1 MRKIF
6 LLILLA
12 LLFLSACG
20 APGAG
25 EGPAPTAAETPVVA
39 ETPAP
44 TPVPTP
50 VPTPT
55 PLALPQEHAYVFSY
69 PELGLSFPV
78 SEELAPLL
86 TIRPGVHFFD
96 EDGDSISLFLGIPD
110 GNEAEAGSLARVP
123 RREHFDPT
131 RYYMWYMTA
140 VQVVAASDESLYVKV
155 GTIGGVS
162 GLRNEDIDRYEA
174 AARQINGDFFAE
186 NLMVE
191 GRDSLPV
198 LTPEAVSAEIV
209 ALESA
214 PAETM
219 TRAEGAVWA
228 FDLLAADNKENEYPL
243 NFSDVGAGTEAA
255 HAIAYLDSYG
265 MFYGHDGEFFR
276 PDEPFT
282 RAEFAE
288 LLQRLH
294 LAELQGNPYPGW
306 YGEPIKATDI
316 DEEHWAWDV
325 MNRACKDGWLE
336 MDASGRIRPDE
347 PVTAA
352 EMAHAL
358 RAVYS
363 GLVSD
368 DS

>member
-1 MRKIF
+1 MKRT
-6 LLILLA
+6 LPLILA
-12 LLFLSACG
+12 LLLALSACG
-20 APGAG
+20 AAN
-25 EGPAPTAAETPVVA
+25 EPAPSAAETPEVTVTPSP
-39 ETPAP
+39 TPA
-44 TPVPTP
+44 PTP

-55 PLALPQEHAYVFSY
+55 PLALPREGAYTFSC

-86 TIRPGVHFFD
+86 IIRPGVHFFD
-96 EDGDSISLFLGIPD
+96 EDGDSIYLFLGIPD

-131 RYYMWYMTA
+131 RYYRRYMTS
-140 VQVVAASDESLYVKV
+140 VRVVAASDESLYVMV

-162 GLRNEDIDRYEA
+162 GLRYEDIDRYEA

-186 NLMVE
+186 NLTVE

-228 FDLLAADNKENEYPL
+228 FDLLAADNKDKEYPL

-276 PDEPFT
+276 PDEQFT

>member
-1 MRKIF
+1 MKRT
-6 LLILLA
+6 LPLILALLLA
-12 LLFLSACG
+12 LFRLRGGKRARAVRGGDARSDRDALANPRAHTCAHTHAPCTAREG
-20 APGAG
+20 AY
-25 EGPAPTAAETPVVA
+25 T
-39 ETPAP
+39 
-44 TPVPTP
+44 
-50 VPTPT
+50 
-55 PLALPQEHAYVFSY
+55 FSC

-86 TIRPGVHFFD
+86 IIRPGVHFFD
-96 EDGDSISLFLGIPD
+96 EGGDSISLFLGIPD

-131 RYYMWYMTA
+131 RYYRRYMTA
-140 VQVVAASDESLYVKV
+140 IRVVAASDESLYVDV

-186 NLMVE
+186 NLTVE

-228 FDLLAADNKENEYPL
+228 FDLLAADNKDKEYPL

-265 MFYGHDGEFFR
+265 MFYGHDGEFFPPR
-276 PDEPFT
+276 
-282 RAEFAE
+282 
-288 LLQRLH
+288 
-294 LAELQGNPYPGW
+294 
-306 YGEPIKATDI
+306 
-316 DEEHWAWDV
+316 
-325 MNRACKDGWLE
+325 
-336 MDASGRIRPDE
+336 
-347 PVTAA
+347 
-352 EMAHAL
+352 
-358 RAVYS
+358 
-363 GLVSD
+363 
-368 DS
+368 